1 MKTTCIGCVAA
12 VLSLLPPVTA
22 RAETLAE
29 VEQRLVAQHQ
39 KVRSYTARL
48 STSQEYQRRDGGR
61 TDSRVE
67 GTIEWMRKGDQ
78 YLYRSE
84 IRGTSIHSLDGQEST
99 IESRSTMISDGEWF
113 YTVSQQR
120 GETVAI
126 KQKVDPT
133 VRGDIATYLH
143 AMGKDHEARLLGNE
157 KVDDRDCVVIE
168 LVPRKPGDGPI
179 VRTLVYYDTATG
191 LNIQTQGK
199 GKNDEVV
206 YQSRVTDIKLN
217 EEINPAR
224 FVFQA
229 PPDVEVM
236 YLPNE

>member
-1 MKTTCIGCVAA
+1 MKYTWISCVAA
-12 VLSLLPPVTA
+12 LLSLLPKGTA
-22 RAETLAE
+22 DAETLAE
-29 VEQRLVAQHQ
+29 VEQRLAAQHQ
-39 KVRSYTARL
+39 KLNSYTARL
-48 STSQEYQRRDGGR
+48 TTSQEYERRDGGR

-67 GTIEWMRKGDQ
+67 GTIEWSRKGEQ

-84 IRGTSIHSLDGQEST
+84 IHGTSMHSLDGQEST
-99 IESRSTMISDGEWF
+99 IESQTTMISDGEWF

-133 VRGDIATYLH
+133 VRGDISTYLH
-143 AMGKDHEARLLGNE
+143 AMGKENDAKLLGKE
-157 KVDDRDCVVIE
+157 KVDDRECAVIE

-179 VRTLVYYDTATG
+179 LRTHVYYDTATG
-191 LNIQTQGK
+191 LNIQTLGK

-217 EEINPAR
+217 VDIDPAR
-224 FVFQA
+224 FVFQ
-229 PPDVEVM
+229 PPPGVEVM
-236 YLPNE
+236 YLPND